1 DYDMQPQ
8 EAVDAPRIHHQWL
21 PDQVYVEPFALSPD
35 TAKLLEAMGYK
46 ITTQT
51 PWGAA
56 EVAASPVPGP
66 AKSGPVTSG
75 NDSTF
80 GGNMREGFVYGA
92 SDDRRP
98 AGLAL
103 GE

>member
-1 DYDMQPQ
+1 
-8 EAVDAPRIHHQWL
+8 
-21 PDQVYVEPFALSPD
+21 
-35 TAKLLEAMGYK
+35 MGYK
-46 ITTQT
+46 ITPQT

-56 EVAASPVPGP
+56 EVAAVPPEAAAHAGP
-66 AKSGPVTSG
+66 ASSG

-80 GGNMREGFVYGA
+80 GGNMRPGVVYGA

-98 AGLAL
+98 AGLAV